1 MRAIAQ
7 SIQAADA
14 ANQEP
19 EVATK
24 SRKEKLRRL
33 SVIIGTI
40 ILAIFLVYLLLILV
54 YPSMNIGV
62 NP

>member
-7 SIQAADA
+7 SIEAADA

-24 SRKEKLRRL
+24 GRKEKLRRL

>member
-1 MRAIAQ
+1 VRAIAQ